1 MKSIGPVVE
10 LGCISEQRDPTA
22 ALASPPPA
30 PQEKSD
36 LEKCTHVKSN
46 PLQFGGLFMYDEGG
60 AGGSRGRSTCNFCRE
75 RLYLVLAAGRP
86 GGRRDW

>member
-1 MKSIGPVVE
+1 MVE

-46 PLQFGGLFMYDEGG
+46 PLQFGGLFVYDEGERVGVGGG
-60 AGGSRGRSTCNFCRE
+60 AHAIFAESVSTWCLPQAVPADGETGSGG
-75 RLYLVLAAGRP
+75 
-86 GGRRDW
+86 

>member
-1 MKSIGPVVE
+1 MVE
-10 LGCISEQRDPTA
+10 LRCIAEQRDPTA

-46 PLQFGGLFMYDEGG
+46 TLQFGVYLCMKREWWGWGG
-60 AGGSRGRSTCNFCRE
+60 RGTCNFCRE
-75 RLYLVLAAGRP
+75 RLYLGLAAGRP
-86 GGRRDW
+86 TGRRDS